1 MTETR
6 NYHHEITEERDRLR
20 AERDELLDALRDIE
34 SIARMGS
41 TTGRFLETKL
51 NAAGHIA
58 SVAIWEAERRR

>member
-1 MTETR
+1 
-6 NYHHEITEERDRLR
+6 
-20 AERDELLDALRDIE
+20 LLDALRDIE